1 MPNPSSF
8 RDSTEIVLPE
18 EVARE
23 VQPELESQFTVS
35 VHGSDG
41 RVRVIGSPDEIKSVN
56 QFLVRNG
63 VTTR

>member
-1 MPNPSSF
+1 MTDPSSF
-8 RDSTEIVLPE
+8 RDSTQIVLPE

-23 VQPELESQFTVS
+23 VRSELESQFTVS
-35 VHGSDG
+35 VHDG
-41 RVRVIGSPDEIKSVN
+41 DGHVRVIGSPVEIKDVN